1 MEEQR
6 SGGRPAWFWVITLL
20 ALALSSAPYVFGY
33 LNQPKDGSLYLGVH
47 WGFDDHAVYAAWAKQ
62 AQEGKVLFENRFTT
76 DPQPGLTFQ
85 AYFLLIG
92 NLAKFTGIPVAMHI
106 GRVLFGLLFLFAL
119 YRLVCRLSQSSF
131 ARGVMFSTAIFGAGT
146 GYLYWAR
153 YLGDLGM
160 NRPIDV
166 WQPEAFTFPSLMTNG
181 LFCAALWLIVVFWN
195 SLLDARHSAK
205 AVIPGF
211 LAVLVLTNIH
221 TYDTL
226 TIGIVGVGF
235 LASQMAAKNVTGAWL
250 VRAGIM
256 AAGALPSLA
265 WFLYVRSKDP
275 VFAARAETVTTS
287 PSLYNVLVGYGPLLL
302 LALLAFFIGRYRK
315 ETGESPGYGH
325 TACTMLAALLIALV
339 IIQAQSSYSPE
350 QPWLG
355 AIPWLLLAVVGAFLC
370 AWLRP
375 EVPAYGLMFAWI
387 VMGLIALYYPGL
399 FQRKLA
405 MGLSIP
411 IGLMA
416 GASIAWL
423 LERVQEQSRASAAVL
438 AVLVLS
444 ITSLRWI
451 ERDLY
456 MVRDNVTNT
465 LHLVF
470 WPAEVKQMLD
480 VLQNEAAPGA
490 VVIAPPGLWRK
501 EIVHSETGGTHE
513 EFQIDIPDLN
523 PVLSGWGGV
532 RTYAGHWSETPNYGE
547 RRAELLRNVIAT
559 EEGGATPDRLDEFIR
574 KVKADYVVIT
584 TDGRS
589 ARGSLTD
596 FGGRLVYGSLF
607 ALYRIDPEAR
617 DAEVVPNGDPE

>member
-1 MEEQR
+1 MEEKR
-6 SGGRPAWFWVITLL
+6 SEGRPAWFWVISLL
-20 ALALSSAPYVFGY
+20 ALVLSSAPYIFGY
-33 LNQPKDGSLYLGVH
+33 FNQPRNTLYLGVH

-62 AQEGKVLFENRFTT
+62 AQEGKLLFENRFTT

-92 NLAKFTGIPVAMHI
+92 NIAKLTGIPVAMHI
-106 GRVLFGLLFLFAL
+106 GRLLFGLLFLFAL
-119 YRLVCRLSQSSF
+119 YRLVSRLSRDSF

-195 SLLDARHSAK
+195 SLLDARHSAR

-211 LAVLVLTNIH
+211 LAILALTNIH

-226 TIGIVGVGF
+226 TIAIVGVGF
-235 LASQMAAKNVTGAWL
+235 LASQIAAGNVTGAWL
-250 VRAGIM
+250 ARAGIM
-256 AAGALPSLA
+256 ALGAVPSLA

-287 PSLYNVLVGYGPLLL
+287 TSLYNVLVGYGPLLL
-302 LALLAFFIGRYRK
+302 LALLAFYIGRYRK

-339 IIQAQSSYSPE
+339 ILQAQTGFTLD

-355 AIPWLLLAVVGAFLC
+355 VAPWLALAAVGVFIC

-387 VMGLIALYYPGL
+387 LMGLIALYYPGL

-423 LERVQEQSRASAAVL
+423 VERVQKESRTSVAVL

-444 ITSLRWI
+444 ITSLRWV
-451 ERDLY
+451 ERDMY
-456 MVRDNVTNT
+456 MARDNVTNT
-465 LHLVF
+465 LHVVY
-470 WPAEVKQMLD
+470 WPPEVKEILD
-480 VLQNEAAPGA
+480 VLHKQAIPGKSIA
-490 VVIAPPGLWRK
+490 IAPPGMWRR
-501 EIVHSETGGTHE
+501 ETIHSETGATYE
-513 EFQIDIPDLN
+513 EYIVDLPDLN

-532 RTYAGHWSETPNYGE
+532 RTYAGHWSETPNYNE
-547 RRAELLRNVIAT
+547 RRAELMRSIILT
-559 EEGGATPDRLDEFIR
+559 EQGGATPEILDAFIR
-574 KVKADYVVIT
+574 KVKADYVVLSN
-584 TDGRS
+584 DGQS
-589 ARGSLTD
+589 AVGKLTPHRT
-596 FGGRLVYGSLF
+596 RLVRGHVFSLY
-607 ALYRIDPEAR
+607 AVPKDVGLNDVPE
-617 DAEVVPNGDPE
+617 

>member
-1 MEEQR
+1 MEKQP
-6 SGGRPAWFWVITLL
+6 SGGRPNWFWAIAFIALL
-20 ALALSSAPYVFGY
+20 LSSAPYIFAIV
-33 LNQPKDGSLYLGVH
+33 NRPDGTLYLGVH

-62 AQEGKVLFENRFTT
+62 AQEGKLLFENRFTT

-92 NLAKFTGIPVAMHI
+92 NLSKLTGIPIAMHI
-106 GRVLFGLLFLFAL
+106 GRLVFGLLFLFSL
-119 YRLVCRLSQSSF
+119 YRLVIRLSENSF
-131 ARGVMFSTAIFGAGT
+131 TRAVMFSTAIFGAGT

-181 LFCAALWLIVVFWN
+181 LFCAALWLMLVFWN
-195 SLLDARHSAK
+195 ALLDARSSAK

-211 LAVLVLTNIH
+211 LAILALTNIH

-226 TIGIVGVGF
+226 TIAIVGVGF
-235 LASQMAAKNVTGAWL
+235 LATQITAKNVTGAWL
-250 VRAGIM
+250 LRAGIM
-256 AAGALPSLA
+256 ALGAVPSLA

-275 VFAARAETVTTS
+275 VFAARAETATIS
-287 PSLYNVLVGYGPLLL
+287 PSLYNILVGYGPLIL
-302 LALLAFFIGRYRK
+302 LALLAFFLGRYRK
-315 ETGESPGYGH
+315 ETGESPGFGH
-325 TACTMLAALLIALV
+325 SACTMLVTLLVALV
-339 IIQAQSSYSPE
+339 LVQMQSGYSLD

-355 AIPWLLLAVVGAFLC
+355 VVPWLILALVGAFIC

-387 VMGLIALYYPGL
+387 VMGLIALYYPGM

-423 LERVQEQSRASAAVL
+423 LERVEEKSRASAALL
-438 AVLVLS
+438 AVLALS

-451 ERDLY
+451 ERDLH
-456 MVRDNVTNT
+456 MIRDNVTNT
-465 LHLVF
+465 LHLVY
-470 WPAEVKQMLD
+470 WPAEVKQILD
-480 VLQNEAAPGA
+480 VLHEQAVPGESIA
-490 VVIAPPGLWRK
+490 IAPPGLWRK
-501 EIVHSETGGTHE
+501 EIVHSEAGGTHE
-513 EFQIDIPDLN
+513 EYQLDIPDLN

-547 RRAELLRNVIAT
+547 RRAELLRNMIAT
-559 EEGGATPDRLDEFIR
+559 EEGGATPDRLDDFIR
-574 KVKADYVVIT
+574 KVKADFVVVT
-584 TDGRS
+584 TDGRT
-589 ARGSLTD
+589 ARGSLTE
-596 FGGRLVYGSLF
+596 FAGRLVHGSLF
-607 ALYRIDPEAR
+607 ALYRIDPEKR
-617 DAEVVPNGDPE
+617 EAEIMNGAPE

>member
-1 MEEQR
+1 MEEQQ
-6 SGGRPAWFWVITLL
+6 SGGRPTWFWVITLL
-20 ALALSSAPYVFGY
+20 ALALSSAPYIFAV
-33 LNQPKDGSLYLGVH
+33 LNQPADTLYLGVH

-106 GRVLFGLLFLFAL
+106 GRLLFGLLFLFAL
-119 YRLVCRLSQSSF
+119 YRLVCRLSESSF
-131 ARGVMFSTAIFGAGT
+131 VRSVMFSTAIFGAGT
-146 GYLYWAR
+146 GYLYWVR

-195 SLLDARHSAK
+195 SLLDARTSAK
-205 AVIPGF
+205 AVLPGF
-211 LAVLVLTNIH
+211 LAVLALTNIH

-226 TIGIVGVGF
+226 TIGIVGIGF
-235 LASQMAAKNVTGAWL
+235 LASQVAAKNVTGAWL
-250 VRAGIM
+250 TRAIIM
-256 AAGALPSLA
+256 ASGALPSLA

-275 VFAARAETVTTS
+275 VFAARAETVTVS

-325 TACTMLAALLIALV
+325 TACSMLLFLLVALV
-339 IIQAQSSYSPE
+339 IAQAQTGYSMD

-355 AIPWLLLAVVGAFLC
+355 TVPWLALALIGAFLC

-387 VMGLIALYYPGL
+387 VMGLIVLYYPGL

-405 MGLSIP
+405 MGLSVP

-416 GASIAWL
+416 GASVAWL
-423 LERVQEQSRASAAVL
+423 LERVEEASRASAALL
-438 AVLVLS
+438 AVFVLS
-444 ITSLRWI
+444 ITSLRWV

-456 MVRDNVTNT
+456 MARDNVTNT
-465 LHLVF
+465 LHLVY
-470 WPAEVKQMLD
+470 WPLEVKQILD
-480 VLQNEAAPGA
+480 ILHERAEPGKSIA
-490 VVIAPPGLWRK
+490 IAPPGMWRR
-501 EIVHSETGGTHE
+501 EIIHSESGATYE
-513 EFQIDIPDLN
+513 EYQLDIPDLN

-532 RTYAGHWSETPNYGE
+532 LTFAGHWSETPNYGE
-547 RRAELLRNVIAT
+547 RRVELLRSMIAT

-574 KVKADYVVIT
+574 KVKADFVVIT

-607 ALYRIDPEAR
+607 ALYKIDPKKRDEEAPTG
-617 DAEVVPNGDPE
+617 APE